1 MTAAPFRVRSHGV
14 NWSASSL
21 LALSLLAFPC
31 LELAAQTW
39 NSPTALALVRRAV
52 DRRLAVQADS
62 TLASYRARAH
72 GFVFFLAQVGEGLTE
87 PPRLVKADELDVEVY
102 WQAPN
107 RSKQVILGWRDGRF
121 LPTDISYHRDHLG
134 IVTNN
139 FGNIIRIGDG
149 DEVRDV
155 PHPLSPAGLTDYDYA
170 LTDSA
175 AIRSAT
181 GQVTVYEIRVRPRSF
196 TLPLVVGTLYLD
208 VASAELVRFRFSFTP
223 PAYLDRQLEDISVL
237 LDNSLYDNRY
247 WLPYRQEVEIRR
259 RSTWLD
265 FPARGII
272 RGRWEI
278 GGYDLNAEIPETLFA
293 SAPIG
298 GLLQPGGSESWPEP
312 LEQAI
317 AGVAQP
323 VNRQDMEKL
332 RGEVERIAGSHALA
346 GLPSNRL
353 ATGSLSDLAR
363 VNRVNGLTLGFGGI
377 LGIARSRIQ
386 FRPSLAY
393 GTSDHRLLG
402 SAMVSWSPGPTE
414 VSLGASRRVV
424 DFSDWPVIAPLVNSF
439 TAQEAGKDYGDYVLL
454 HSIELTGRR
463 RLGTRTSLSAGLGLE
478 ESQSVSTRATPAN
491 GEYRSN
497 PPLGGGTYRVVRM
510 TLEQASGG
518 IALHSDLQGG
528 VGLEVAG
535 GASEYVRATADGRW
549 RVMLGQTE
557 LVSRVYLGIGSEGL
571 PAYRSF
577 VLGGRGTLVGEPFRA
592 YGGRT
597 SALGQLEWRLGV
609 PVPAISLGSFAS
621 TGRTLT
627 VAPFV
632 AAGYA
637 ARPYL
642 GFPWIESDGI
652 RPVAGLAV
660 EWFMRLLRVEAGVGL
675 RDGLVGITVDV
686 NRDWW
691 GLL

>member
-1 MTAAPFRVRSHGV
+1 VTGAPSTVRSQGV

-21 LALSLLAFPC
+21 LALSLLALPS
-31 LELAAQTW
+31 LTLAAQTW

-62 TLASYRARAH
+62 TLTSYRARAH

-102 WQAPN
+102 WRAPN

-175 AIRSAT
+175 AIRTTT

-196 TLPLVVGTLYLD
+196 ASPLVVGTLYLD

-237 LDNSLYDNRY
+237 LDNSLYENRY
-247 WLPYRQEVEIRR
+247 WLPFRQEVEIRR

-265 FPARGII
+265 FPARGIV

-278 GGYDLNAEIPETLFA
+278 NHYDLNAEIPETVFA

-298 GLLQPGGSESWPEP
+298 GLLQPGGSGSWPEP
-312 LEQAI
+312 LEGAI

-346 GLPSNRL
+346 GLPANRL

-363 VNRVNGLTLGFGGI
+363 VNRVNGLTLGFGGVA
-377 LGIARSRIQ
+377 GIERSRIQ
-386 FRPSLAY
+386 FRPLLAY

-402 SAMVSWSPGPTE
+402 SAMLSWSPGATQ
-414 VSLGASRRVV
+414 VSLGATRRVT
-424 DFSDWPVIAPLVNSF
+424 DFSDVPVIAPLVNSLS
-439 TAQEAGKDYGDYVLL
+439 AQEAGKDYGDYVLV
-454 HSIELTGRR
+454 HSIDVAGRR
-463 RLGTRTSLSAGLGLE
+463 RLGPRTSLTAGLSLE
-478 ESQSVSTRATPAN
+478 ESQSVRTHASPAN
-491 GEYRSN
+491 GEYRPN
-497 PPLGGGTYRVVRM
+497 PPLGGGSHRIVRIG
-510 TLEQASGG
+510 LDQGSGG
-518 IALHSDLQGG
+518 IALHSDLQGR
-528 VGLEVAG
+528 VALEAAG
-535 GASEYVRATADGRW
+535 GSSEYVRATVDGRW
-549 RVMLGQTE
+549 RMMLGEDE
-557 LVSRVYLGIGSEGL
+557 LVSRIYLGIGSEGL

-597 SALGQLEWRLGV
+597 TALAQLEWRV
-609 PVPAISLGSFAS
+609 EATVPAISLGSFAS

-627 VAPFV
+627 LAPFV

-642 GFPWIESDGI
+642 AYPWTDSDGI
-652 RPVAGLAV
+652 RPVAGLAI

-675 RDGLVGITVDV
+675 RDGRVGITIDV